1 MNRLDWRTQMRD
13 PGQNLPYLMDIDE
26 IAEHL
31 GVSSRHVRRL
41 VQERRIPYLKW
52 GHLLR
57 FDPVEVDA
65 WLVGCRRE
73 ALRPPA

>member
-1 MNRLDWRTQMRD
+1 MRD
-13 PGQNLPYLMDIDE
+13 PEQKPLPYLMDIDE

-31 GVSSRHVRRL
+31 GVASRHVRRL

-57 FDPVEVDA
+57 FDPVDVDT
-65 WLVGCRRE
+65 WLAQCRHD
-73 ALRPPA
+73 ALVPPA